1 MPRLIDADALAAK
14 FMGQPPDYYHTSQ
27 VVGEITAAPTVMR
40 DMDEFT
46 RTARMIREARPL
58 VFKGTVG
65 YDFCVCENCRQKVD
79 AHDVYCRQCGRVL
92 VKGVDDNASETG
104 QRGDGADEGA

>member
-1 MPRLIDADALAAK
+1 MTDREKINTVAMAIAKLQGRL
-14 FMGQPPDYYHTSQ
+14 T
-27 VVGEITAAPTVMR
+27 
-40 DMDEFT
+40 MDEFT
-46 RTARMIREARPL
+46 RTARMIREVRPL

-92 VKGVDDNASETG
+92 VKGADDNAGE
-104 QRGDGADEGA
+104 A